1 MMKHVRTM
9 RPFAAL
15 AAIGVA
21 AQIGGAVLA
30 AEPLEEIVVTAARMG
45 RAAVTTETVGRSSST
60 GAPMERLSLTWSVA
74 YTDLDLS
81 KPGDVAELDKRIQ
94 ARASAACKE
103 LDRLFP
109 LSPRGGPAC
118 VKDAAQ
124 GATAQAKR
132 VIAAQRKHAA
142 SAD

>member
-1 MMKHVRTM
+1 MKHARTM
-9 RPFAAL
+9 GTFVTFAAV
-15 AAIGVA
+15 GVA
-21 AQIGGAVLA
+21 ALSAGGAMA

-60 GAPMERLSLTWSVA
+60 GAPLERLSLTWSVA

-81 KPGDVAELDKRIQ
+81 QPSGVAVLDKRIQ
-94 ARASAACKE
+94 ARASAVCKE

-118 VKDAAQ
+118 VKEAAQ
-124 GATAQAKR
+124 GAKAQAKG
-132 VIAAQRKHAA
+132 VIAAQQKHAA